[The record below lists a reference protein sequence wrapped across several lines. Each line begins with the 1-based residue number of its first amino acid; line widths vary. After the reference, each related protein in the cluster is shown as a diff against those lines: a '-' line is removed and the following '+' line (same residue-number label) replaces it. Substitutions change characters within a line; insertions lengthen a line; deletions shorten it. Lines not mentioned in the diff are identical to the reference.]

1 MIQSSYDFTEEGCIL
16 SFFVV
21 VVVVV
26 VVVEIFTFFCLKT
39 LKIIVKGQHSKF
51 TKC

>member
-26 VVVEIFTFFCLKT
+26 VVEIFTFFCLKT
-39 LKIIVKGQHSKF
+39 LKIIVKDQHSKF